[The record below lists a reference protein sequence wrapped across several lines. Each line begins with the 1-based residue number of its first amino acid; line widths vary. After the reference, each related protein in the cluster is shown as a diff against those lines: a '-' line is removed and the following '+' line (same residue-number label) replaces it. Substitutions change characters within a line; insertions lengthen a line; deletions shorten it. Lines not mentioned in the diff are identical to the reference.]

1 MGAQYVQPLLVAKT
15 FRDVEGAHH
24 IREEETEHE
33 WGGPR
38 WLCLP
43 RHLVETPALRET
55 LEMDPAPVHKLNVLV
70 GADDAAH
77 DLGDQ
82 DLVAGRLRFNALSGV
97 YRRSKQIFP
106 FHDGLAGV
114 DPYPYMDLP
123 VRMAA
128 VLLSQCP

>member
-1 MGAQYVQPLLVAKT
+1 M
-15 FRDVEGAHH
+15 
-24 IREEETEHE
+24 
-33 WGGPR
+33 
-38 WLCLP
+38 
-43 RHLVETPALRET
+43 
-55 LEMDPAPVHKLNVLV
+55 

-82 DLVAGRLRFNALSGV
+82 DLVADRLRFNALSRV
-97 YRRSKQIFP
+97 YRRSKQILP

-128 VLLSQCP
+128 VLLSQCPLDTDRALHGPPRRVERHHEIVAGGLDHSPAVRLDLLTHHV